1 MKRLINWIEAFRLR
15 TLFLALSAVIAG
27 GLLPIASGL
36 FRPVVFILTLST
48 ALLLQILSNLANDYG
63 DAEKGTDNV
72 NRLGPAR
79 TVQSGKISKAE
90 MKRLIIVMASLS
102 LFSGLVLLFSA
113 FGVNHLVQLITF
125 LVLGLAAIG
134 AAILYTV
141 GSRAYGY
148 KGLGDG
154 YVFLFFGLVGVYG
167 SWYLQTLR
175 LDVDILLP
183 AASIGFFSTGVL
195 NLNNMRDEENDRNH
209 GKQTIPVRIGL
220 GKAKLYHWALIT
232 LGWICAVT
240 FVALHSPQ
248 PIHLILV
255 PVAMFF
261 LRHLTS
267 VQKKNGATLDPHLKE
282 LSIATFAFSV
292 LLVLAFVFSV

>member
-1 MKRLINWIEAFRLR
+1 LKQLNNWIEAFRLR
-15 TLFLALSAVIAG
+15 TLFLALSSVILG
-27 GLLPIASGL
+27 GLLPLVSGR
-36 FRPVVFILTLST
+36 FNPSVFILTLTT

-63 DAEKGTDNV
+63 DAEKGTDNP

-90 MKRLIIVMASLS
+90 MKRLIAVVASLS
-102 LFSGLVLLFSA
+102 LISGLALLFSA
-113 FGVNHLVQLITF
+113 FGLSHPVQLITF

-141 GSRAYGY
+141 GNRAYGY

-154 YVFLFFGLVGVYG
+154 YVFLFFGIVGVYG

-183 AASIGFFSTGVL
+183 AATIGFFSTGVL

-209 GKQTIPVRIGL
+209 GKRTIPVRIGL
-220 GKAKLYHWALIT
+220 KKAKLYHWALIT
-232 LGWICAVT
+232 SGWICAVIYI
-240 FVALHSPQ
+240 ALQSPK
-248 PIHLILV
+248 PLHLILIS
-255 PVAMFF
+255 AAILFI
-261 LRHLTS
+261 RHLMS
-267 VQKKNGATLDPHLKE
+267 VQKKSGAALDPHLKE
-282 LSIATFAFSV
+282 LSMATFAFSV
-292 LLVLAFVFSV
+292 LFVLAFLISG